1 MKIASSK
8 TDGTSKKKPLLP
20 LVPDPEEELNSSN
33 SVSYLLKVKP
43 SDADSLTFK
52 KYIRVLSGNES
63 VRTVLTW
70 SEDQAQVL
78 EGLDITDAGDVFA
91 LTKGVLTGSA
101 KTIYTTKVETDCA
114 TAKEAAVAAAVGANK
129 TAERAKAIT
138 EFITDRMVQ
147 QAKRELVKGIVPN
160 KIVAM
165 VKRYLRR
172 EARKPADMKVRAYYQ
187 HLLRINNDEL
197 IQLPPFRPDQ
207 NMDEDELIDILV
219 FGTPRSWTREMDR
232 QGFDPI
238 NKSLGE
244 VVDFMERIEQAED
257 FDGQTIDHNETNRSS
272 GNNKKKSK
280 TSGKGKYCLLHGP
293 NTHPTDECKV
303 LKAKAEDLKGGS
315 SSSNNKKKG
324 GKFGNKTWTKKAEE
338 STNKDKKE
346 LAAFIKKAVAQGVQK
361 ELHSIDKKRK
371 SDFDLNAFDTDNLKE
386 FNYKMGG
393 LKVSDDSSSDDDSSV
408 EV

>member
-1 MKIASSK
+1 MKIATSK
-8 TDGTSKKKPLLP
+8 NEGTTKKKPLLP
-20 LVPDPEEELNSSN
+20 LVPDPEEELNASN
-33 SVSYLLKVKP
+33 SVSYLLRVKP
-43 SDADSLTFK
+43 SDNDSPTFK

-70 SEDQAQVL
+70 SEDQAQVIQ
-78 EGLDITDAGDVFA
+78 GLNITDEADIYA

-101 KTIYTTKVETDCA
+101 KTIYTTKVETDC
-114 TAKEAAVAAAVGANK
+114 TAAKTLAVAAATAANK
-129 TAERAKAIT
+129 AAEQAKPL
-138 EFITDRMVQ
+138 TDYLTSRMIRD
-147 QAKRELVKGIVPN
+147 AKRELIKGVVPN

-197 IQLPPFRPDQ
+197 VQLPPFRPDQ
-207 NMDEDELIDILV
+207 NMGEDELIDILV
-219 FGTPRSWTREMDR
+219 FGTPKSWTREMDR
-232 QGFDPI
+232 QGFDPL
-238 NKSLGE
+238 NKHLNE
-244 VVDFMERIEQAED
+244 VVDFMERIEQSED
-257 FDGQTIDHNETNRSS
+257 FDGQAIDHQRNQSS

-280 TSGKGKYCLLHGP
+280 TSGKGKFCLLHGP

-303 LKAKAEDLKGGS
+303 LKAKADDLKDGS

-338 STNKDKKE
+338 STSKDKKE

-361 ELHSIDKKRK
+361 ELHSLDKKRK
-371 SDFDLNAFDTDNLKE
+371 SEHDLNAFDTDNLKE
-386 FNYKMGG
+386 FNYKMGD
-393 LKVSDDSSSDDDSSV
+393 LKVSDSSDDDDSSV